1 MLLETNDLVK
11 LLIGALTLVA
21 SLAWNDAFR
30 SLFSRYTTLKK
41 YGPWFYALF
50 VTILIYILIRFLN
63 NFNNLTN
70 TNKNDDS
77 KNSKLNLLGQI

>member
-1 MLLETNDLVK
+1 MLLETKDLIK

-30 SLFSRYTTLKK
+30 SLFSRYAILKK

-63 NFNNLTN
+63 NFNNITN
-70 TNKNDDS
+70 INKNDDS
-77 KNSKLNLLGQI
+77 KNSNINLLGQV